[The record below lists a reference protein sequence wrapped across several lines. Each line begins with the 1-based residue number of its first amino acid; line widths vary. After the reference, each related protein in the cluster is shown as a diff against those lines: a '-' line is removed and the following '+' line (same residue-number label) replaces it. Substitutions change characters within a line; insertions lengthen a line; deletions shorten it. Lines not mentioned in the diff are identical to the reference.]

1 MTMRDQD
8 NDVLVLE
15 ALKRSLGEV
24 TLDTPVEGIVTEGRA
39 RRRRRRVVAVAG
51 AAAVTGLALGV
62 STYGNPS
69 TAPPSDQIATGAGT
83 IHVRTAAF
91 TVDSLKNG
99 SVRVSWDKQAYFDDH
114 AGLEKALHD
123 AGFPV
128 LIKVGEFC
136 KGTDD
141 PGTLD
146 RSGTGPG
153 VEKVRTAHREGD
165 NRVVF
170 DFNPAAMPAGKQMF
184 IGYLSPAQ
192 MKVTDGRV
200 VGSVERIVPADAGQ
214 LTCSSDVPKFG

>member
-1 MTMRDQD
+1 MSMREQD
-8 NDVLVLE
+8 NDVLVLD
-15 ALKRSLGEV
+15 ALRESLGGV
-24 TLDTPVEGIVTEGRA
+24 TLDTPVERIVTEGRA
-39 RRRRRRVVAVAG
+39 RRRRRRVVALAG

-69 TAPPSDQIATGAGT
+69 TAPPSDELATGAGT
-83 IHVRTAAF
+83 IHVRTAAY

-114 AGLEKALHD
+114 AGLEQVLHD

-128 LIKVGEFC
+128 LVKVGEFC

-153 VEKVRTAHREGD
+153 VDKVRTAHREGD
-165 NRVVF
+165 DKVVF

-192 MKVTDGRV
+192 LKIAGR
-200 VGSVERIVPADAGQ
+200 VGSVERIVPTDTGQ
-214 LTCSSDVPKFG
+214 LTCSSDLPKFG